1 MRLWRQRLHSGDL
14 CRFGPTRLP
23 IPMRLLPLLLVAL
36 LAGCAGSE
44 PAGPPTVWGVWEGEG
59 AQWNDGDRSH
69 EPDVR
74 WPLEIAVTPAASG
87 EPTATID
94 YPSFPC
100 GGTLEYVG
108 PSREPGALPGDMVF
122 IERIT
127 TVETPAFGRD
137 GPAASRRQRPRL
149 RLGHRYLA
157 DGGDGEAPPRGLIG
171 LWRQRTP
178 VRW

>member
-1 MRLWRQRLHSGDL
+1 
-14 CRFGPTRLP
+14 
-23 IPMRLLPLLLVAL
+23 MRLLPLLLVAL

-108 PSREPGALPGDMVF
+108 PSREPDALPGDMVF
-122 IERIT
+122 LERIT
-127 TVETPAFGRD
+127 YGGDACVSGGTVLL
-137 GPAASRRQRPRL
+137 RPDARGLVYAWAIDTSPTVATARL
-149 RLGHRYLA
+149 RHA
-157 DGGDGEAPPRGLIG
+157 D
-171 LWRQRTP
+171 
-178 VRW
+178 